1 MENINKNSL
10 VDTYISNIELSIEI
24 DTLKNKY
31 NNLENNLVALQNMIS
46 DTLEEEDN

>member
-31 NNLENNLVALQNMIS
+31 NNLENNLIELENMIS
-46 DTLEEEDN
+46 KTLEEGDN

>member
-24 DTLKNKY
+24 DTLKTNY
-31 NNLENNLVALQNMIS
+31 HNLENNLVELQNMIS
-46 DTLEEEDN
+46 ETLAEGEN

>member
-1 MENINKNSL
+1 MENTTKNSL

-31 NNLENNLVALQNMIS
+31 NNLENNLIELENMIS
-46 DTLEEEDN
+46 ETLEEGDN

>member
-31 NNLENNLVALQNMIS
+31 NNLENNLIELENMIS
-46 DTLEEEDN
+46 ETLEEGDN